1 MGYDMVMSDCGPEP
15 ARLVLSSL
23 SRDLCQQPSGGR
35 LEMAS
40 KNFLYKLE
48 ILGEN
53 LQNDITAR
61 L

>member
-1 MGYDMVMSDCGPEP
+1 MGYDMVSQIVDWG
-15 ARLVLSSL
+15 RHGWSSL

-40 KNFLYKLE
+40 KNFLYSE
-48 ILGEN
+48 IPNSGEN